1 MADTMLSFS
10 RNLSSTFLTEDE
22 LKKICPMAFKTE
34 PTNPDVS
41 DKYTMATTM
50 DVVNDMAQIGWFPT
64 QAKQCRGKKNSK
76 GIRSYHMISFQNPDI
91 KVLKDGEIEA
101 YPTII
106 LQNSH
111 DGFSSFKFMC
121 GIYVLLCSNGLCIAE
136 DEYTSV
142 FIRHINY
149 DFKTLR
155 ETINRIICSLPKT
168 IENINSMKTKIL
180 TENEKQLLSKKVIEL
195 RKNLSENEVNQIN
208 SETIN
213 DILVPLHNKQDGKN
227 DLWTIFNICQEKL
240 INGFFLTDNKN
251 KLRKQRK
258 ITSPTKDIKY
268 NQLLWEYA
276 ISLIKQ

>member
-10 RNLSSTFLTEDE
+10 KNLSSTFLTEDE

-91 KVLKDGEIEA
+91 KILKDGEIEA

-111 DGFSSFKFMC
+111 DSFSSFKFMC
-121 GIYVLLCSNGLCIAE
+121 GIYVLLCSNGLCITE
-136 DEYTSV
+136 DEYANVS
-142 FIRHINY
+142 IRHINY

-168 IENINSMKTKIL
+168 IENINSMKNKIL

-213 DILVPLHNKQDGKN
+213 DILVPLHNKQYGKN